1 MLPPFPPARHV
12 KGFSLVEILLT
23 MALISIVLAISV
35 PSYRKLQSANDLS
48 VAMSTLSQALRLA
61 ELKAQAVVEGS
72 GWGVHAETGAVIIFK
87 GSSFASRDQ
96 TRDEVFSFSGSIAI
110 TAPADVFF
118 APLYGTPVAPA
129 VWELSGIGETRSVS
143 VNSLGILSY

>member
-1 MLPPFPPARHV
+1 MRTDTLKKALALAWIL
-12 KGFSLVEILLT
+12 GFAS
-23 MALISIVLAISV
+23 MW
-35 PSYRKLQSANDLS
+35 S
-48 VAMSTLSQALRLA
+48 VAGAAPAPEGQKLLA

-96 TRDEVFSFSGSIAI
+96 TCDEVFSFSGSIAI